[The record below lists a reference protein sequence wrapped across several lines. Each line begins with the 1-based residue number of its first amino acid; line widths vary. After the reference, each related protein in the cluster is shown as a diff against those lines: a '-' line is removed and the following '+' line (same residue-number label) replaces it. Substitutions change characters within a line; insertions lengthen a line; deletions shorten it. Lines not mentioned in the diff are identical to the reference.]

1 MGTFCLNK
9 KYPRGPGPRRP
20 RDERTEPRPTKNDK
34 QYFGFFDLDI
44 ASTGRDSRA
53 YLRAAVEE
61 GMVVSAGGDLP
72 KSLVVCSPA
81 GSWQRVYIS
90 PLAPATLLGRLE
102 GLSAM
107 FPTY

>member
-1 MGTFCLNK
+1 MYLHLGNNVSVPTDDIIGIFD
-9 KYPRGPGPRRP
+9 
-20 RDERTEPRPTKNDK
+20 RDN
-34 QYFGFFDLDI
+34 
-44 ASTGRDSRA
+44 ASTARDTRA
-53 YLRAAVEE
+53 YLRAAEEE